1 MGILSFRKKYVAA
14 FTFVHA
20 FLSLQSLEIRKKK
33 KKRKRY
39 IMHYVNL
46 HMKISEPEIKTKNNL
61 ILYLKVVPIVP
72 IWILEAGQLQ
82 MTV

>member
-1 MGILSFRKKYVAA
+1 
-14 FTFVHA
+14 
-20 FLSLQSLEIRKKK
+20 
-33 KKRKRY
+33 
-39 IMHYVNL
+39 MHYVNL